1 MPILWRII
9 GKSWMKWMKLQDITG
24 IFFGILPKQP
34 SKMAGREIPKN
45 EMEVSWKNIPTSFSS
60 GHV

>member
-1 MPILWRII
+1 
-9 GKSWMKWMKLQDITG
+9 MKWMKLQDITG